1 MLKILLVFIVGL
13 IEQVLYT
20 MYLISVDK
28 RQTNLSSILMFAYM
42 CLYLFVIAYAL
53 KDSEA
58 VTLLIAYA
66 ASCGLGNYLVMLWEK
81 YKEKK

>member
-1 MLKILLVFIVGL
+1 
-13 IEQVLYT
+13 

-28 RQTNLSSILMFAYM
+28 RQTNLSSILMFTYM

-53 KDSEA
+53 KDAEA

-66 ASCGLGNYLVMLWEK
+66 ASCGIGNYLVMLWEK
-81 YKEKK
+81 HNEKR